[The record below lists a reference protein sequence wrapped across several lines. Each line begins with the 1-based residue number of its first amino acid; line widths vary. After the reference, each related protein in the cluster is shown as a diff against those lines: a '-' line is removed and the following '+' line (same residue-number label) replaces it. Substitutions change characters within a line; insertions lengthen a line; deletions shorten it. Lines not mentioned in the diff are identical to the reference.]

1 MNTKIPLRTTSTNTN
16 LPKTERNESIY
27 QDWISGQSR
36 KNLIIKYRLS
46 YTRIITIVKRQEVL
60 SQKQT
65 FPLKS

>member
-36 KNLIIKYRLS
+36 KNLIIKYN
-46 YTRIITIVKRQEVL
+46 TIVIVCTAGGL
-60 SQKQT
+60 C
-65 FPLKS
+65 